1 MGSWACA
8 LGSRR
13 LALISAPSLPGCHLE
28 GTLVGSDYLYL
39 LLRILPERQ
48 CTGRQ
53 FFLTLKPN
61 VIVPSGHSS
70 DEAGLS
76 IFCDFN
82 RGRSPVLTDVV
93 EG

>member
-1 MGSWACA
+1 MRGKA
-8 LGSRR
+8 
-13 LALISAPSLPGCHLE
+13 
-28 GTLVGSDYLYL
+28 V
-39 LLRILPERQ
+39 
-48 CTGRQ
+48 

>member
-1 MGSWACA
+1 MNNSWVAEDLTREA
-8 LGSRR
+8 VRGK
-13 LALISAPSLPGCHLE
+13 A
-28 GTLVGSDYLYL
+28 V
-39 LLRILPERQ
+39 
-48 CTGRQ
+48 

-70 DEAGLS
+70 DELGLG